1 MMCRNKKGKK
11 KIAVVITLI
20 LVVFLLSG
28 CGTFFSKEL
37 EGTGIGSVPGAEKK
51 GQTQIAAENST
62 KGEKHQITL
71 GCIETL
77 VPQLLSAAI
86 VDFNKSNP
94 YYEVVIK
101 GYDRQEGQHRLEMDL
116 ATGRGPDI
124 FDLSMVYVDAL
135 VEKGMIVDLSPYLS
149 DGQGL
154 EKENLV
160 ENVLECNTK
169 EGVLTCVPPRF
180 SLDIMVGKKSVIGE
194 RSVWSVEE
202 FLQCVSE
209 NEGLQVARGSYGL
222 PRSDIQNRHSIV
234 RTALYRNLEQFVNCQ
249 TGEINFAQEDF
260 KGLLAL
266 AKEFE
271 VAPFD
276 YNAGLGGV
284 QSLVEQ
290 EKLLLAYN
298 GISSVRD
305 YMTAVAILGEEVQ
318 FIGYP
323 TYDGS
328 SCTGIRNV
336 ASYGINADS
345 RVKDGAWAFLE
356 YLITY
361 RVAGSWIDEY
371 GFYTHKDMLEE
382 QFADGMEKEY
392 MQGPDGEKVE
402 KEKYIVNGGAKVY
415 AASQE
420 DIQQLREWIESPV
433 FVYGLDSNSVYQIID
448 EEVYGYLEGTTDLD
462 GAIELIENRVKLYLE
477 EQK

>member
-1 MMCRNKKGKK
+1 MRSRSGKK
-11 KIAVVITLI
+11 MVAVKVILI
-20 LVVFLLSG
+20 LVICSLSG
-28 CGTFFSKEL
+28 CGTFFPKEP
-37 EGTGIGSVPGAEKK
+37 ESTGAGSVPGAEKRE
-51 GQTQIAAENST
+51 QTQLSVESSA
-62 KGEKHQITL
+62 KGEKCQITL

-86 VDFNKSNP
+86 VDFNKSNS

-101 GYDRQEGQHRLEMDL
+101 GYDWQEGQQRLEMDL

-154 EKENLV
+154 ERADLV
-160 ENVLECNTK
+160 EAVLECNTK
-169 EGVLTCVPPRF
+169 EGVLTCIPPRF

-194 RSVWSVEE
+194 RSAWSVEE

-209 NEGLQVARGSYGL
+209 NEGVQVTRGNYGM

-234 RTALYRNLEQFVNCQ
+234 HTALYRNLEHFVNYQ
-249 TGEINFAQEDF
+249 TGEVSFAQEEF
-260 KGLLAL
+260 KKLLTL
-266 AKEFE
+266 AKDFE

-276 YNAGLGGV
+276 YNKSSGWE

-298 GISSVRD
+298 GISSIRD
-305 YMTAVAILGEEVQ
+305 YMASVAILGEEVR

-323 TYDGS
+323 AYDGS
-328 SCTGIRNV
+328 ECMGIRNI
-336 ASYGINADS
+336 ASYSVNADS

-361 RVAGSWIDEY
+361 RVAGSWIDEH
-371 GFYTHKDMLEE
+371 GFYTSKVMLEE

-392 MQGPDGEKVE
+392 IQDANGERVE
-402 KEKYIVNGGAKVY
+402 KEKYIISGGTKVY
-415 AASQE
+415 AATQE

-433 FVYGLDSNSVYQIID
+433 FVYGLGSNSVYQIVD
-448 EEVYGYLEGTTDLD
+448 EEVWGYLEGTTDLD
-462 GAIELIENRVKLYLE
+462 GAIELIENRVRLYLE